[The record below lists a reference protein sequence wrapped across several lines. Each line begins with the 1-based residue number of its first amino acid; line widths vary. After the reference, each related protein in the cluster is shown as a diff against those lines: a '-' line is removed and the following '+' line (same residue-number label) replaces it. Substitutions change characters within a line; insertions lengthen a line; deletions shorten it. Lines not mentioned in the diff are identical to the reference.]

1 MEAFLADLPPLP
13 DEPAD
18 MRRTMLDLLALAER
32 DWTLKL
38 ADGREIAHP
47 TIKRAREV
55 LGVQS

>member
-1 MEAFLADLPPLP
+1 MFAADLPPLP
-13 DEPAD
+13 ADPPAD

-32 DWTLKL
+32 DWAVTL

-55 LGVQS
+55 LKEA